1 VYLGAHMSIAGGVEK
16 AIELGSSINC
26 SAIQLFTKNN
36 NQWKAKPLTDQ
47 SVSVFHH
54 TWVQS
59 GIEKI
64 VAHTGYLINLANPGE
79 NWVKSMDSME
89 LEIVRAE
96 RLGIPYLVMHPGS
109 HLGEGEEYGLKR
121 IADSLNTLMGK
132 YPDYKLV
139 ILLETTAGQGTN
151 MGYTFEHL
159 ARIMDML
166 GQPERYGICLDT
178 CHIFSAGYDL
188 RTEKG
193 YNETFDTFDR
203 VLGIDKIK
211 AIHLNDSKTG
221 FASRKDRHEHIGKG
235 TLGLEPFRFLLNDP
249 RLKHIPMVLETPK
262 DKNLTEDKENLK
274 ILYSLI
280 D

>member
-1 VYLGAHMSIAGGVEK
+1 MYLGAHMSIAGGVEK

-178 CHIFSAGYDL
+178 CHMFSAGYDL

>member
-1 VYLGAHMSIAGGVEK
+1 MYLGAHMSIAGGVEK